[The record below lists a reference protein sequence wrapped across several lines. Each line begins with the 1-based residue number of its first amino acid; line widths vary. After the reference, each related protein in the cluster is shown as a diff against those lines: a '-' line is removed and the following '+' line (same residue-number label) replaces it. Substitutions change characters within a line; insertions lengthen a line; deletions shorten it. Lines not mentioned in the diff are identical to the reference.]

1 MPSAKDG
8 DAMDLGEALTQAQSI
23 SRLEGL
29 APDALTRA
37 LHEAIAAGRVS
48 SHRAVDELCEY
59 ARIHQTLDGF
69 MESRPW

>member
-1 MPSAKDG
+1 MQGEKEG
-8 DAMDLGEALTQAQSI
+8 EAMDFGEALKQAENI

-29 APDALTRA
+29 EPDALTRA
-37 LHEAIAAGRVS
+37 LHAAIAAGRVS
-48 SHRAVDELCEY
+48 SAQAVDELCEY